1 MKHQIRMAGLALAA
15 LAVLAGCGPAI
26 VAPAATPAPTP
37 AVQEKPAEMLR
48 RVVTDPGA
56 FAGQRITVEGILEA
70 EGKGRDVRFFLRAAG
85 GGRLEVT
92 PWAPLEVVRP
102 PEGGAQ
108 PKSMPEFV
116 GRHLRLTGTVVKGG
130 EGWILQVESCEEL

>member
-1 MKHQIRMAGLALAA
+1 MRHRIGSLGIAFV
-15 LAVLAGCGPAI
+15 AVFLVAGCGPAT
-26 VAPAATPAPTP
+26 VAPAATPVPTP
-37 AVQEKPAEMLR
+37 AIQEKPAELLR
-48 RVVTDPGA
+48 RVITDPGA
-56 FAGQRITVEGILEA
+56 FLGQEIVVEGVLEA

-102 PEGGAQ
+102 PEGGSQ

-130 EGWILQVESCEEL
+130 GGWILQVESCEEL

>member
-1 MKHQIRMAGLALAA
+1 MRRSIGRLGLAFAA
-15 LAVLAGCGPAI
+15 LAILAGCGPST
-26 VAPAATPAPTP
+26 VAPAATPQPTP
-37 AVQEKPAEMLR
+37 AVQEKPAELLR
-48 RVVTDPGA
+48 RLIADPGV
-56 FAGQRITVEGILEA
+56 FLGQKVTVEGILEA

-102 PEGGAQ
+102 PEGGKQ

-130 EGWILQVESCEEL
+130 SGWILQVESCEEL